1 MARISESSFSGG
13 TIFHVSPCFL
23 ISGKKAAQA
32 NEGN

>member
-13 TIFHVSPCFL
+13 TISHLSQCFL
-23 ISGKKAAQA
+23 INGKKAAQA